1 MSRSHPHQWVVNTA
15 VTRPNQDVI
24 EAFRAFPTTQIAD
37 SGGAVGVVGPGIAP
51 LTDAVEMCGPAT
63 TIWTKPGDILFV
75 LKAPDLVERGDVVVI
90 DSGARLDAAVIGDIV
105 GGVMARAGADGL
117 IVDGAVRD
125 LDGLRELGIPTFA
138 RGVHPATGSKDGP
151 GALNVPIQCGAVA
164 VEPGDIIRGD
174 ASGLVVIP
182 QRQAEKVLDLCRR
195 VAENESRW
203 KAGLADGIPLSAQL
217 DLDNQIKRA
226 GHDDQPV
233 P

>member
-1 MSRSHPHQWVVNTA
+1 MV
-15 VTRPNQDVI
+15 
-24 EAFRAFPTTQIAD
+24 
-37 SGGAVGVVGPGIAP
+37 
-51 LTDAVEMCGPAT
+51 
-63 TIWTKPGDILFV
+63 
-75 LKAPDLVERGDVVVI
+75 
-90 DSGARLDAAVIGDIV
+90 
-105 GGVMARAGADGL
+105 RAGAEGL

-125 LDGLRELGIPTFA
+125 VDGLHELGIPTFA

-226 GHDDQPV
+226 GHGDQPV